1 MMRLEMPIFGR
12 KKNKEYEQAVR
23 LLAEG
28 QFEDAIE
35 RLRFIIDEHP
45 NFTDA
50 LTSIGVA
57 MIQSLGENKE
67 DGRMVQEA
75 FDFLDRAMASNP
87 NDPVPVF
94 NKAVCLRD
102 LGRLDDAVAAFD
114 RVLEIEDRFALAI
127 LHKAEIS
134 YEQEK
139 YEEAVDLARL
149 AAIRDPGT
157 TQSMSW
163 VKDAMEKAG
172 LLDEDGNPI
181 DQPPSKPKMF

>member
-1 MMRLEMPIFGR
+1 MPLFGR
-12 KKNKEYEQAVR
+12 KNKKEYEQAVR

-28 QFEDAIE
+28 QLEAAIE
-35 RLRFIIDEHP
+35 DLKRIIDKYP
-45 NFTDA
+45 DYTDA
-50 LTSIGVA
+50 LTSLGVA

-67 DGRMVQEA
+67 DGRVIQEA
-75 FDFLDRAMASNP
+75 FDYLDRAMASNP
-87 NDPVPVF
+87 EDPVPVF

-102 LGRLDDAVAAFD
+102 LGRLDDAFVTFD
-114 RVLEIEDRFALAI
+114 RVLELEDRFALAV
-127 LHKAEIS
+127 LHQAEIR
-134 YEQEK
+134 YEQER

-157 TQSMSW
+157 TQAMDW

-181 DQPPSKPKMF
+181 DQPPGKPKMW